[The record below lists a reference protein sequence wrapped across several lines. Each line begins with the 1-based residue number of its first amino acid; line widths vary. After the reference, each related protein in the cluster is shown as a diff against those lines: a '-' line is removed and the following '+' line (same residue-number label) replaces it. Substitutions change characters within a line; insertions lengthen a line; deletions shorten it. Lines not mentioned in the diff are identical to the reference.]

1 MSGIS
6 STSSYLSASSSGMAG
21 LVSGMDTTTMVE
33 EMLAGTKAKIEKQE
47 ASKVQ
52 LEYTQQMYRDT
63 ATMLRSLQSRFFDYA
78 NPTTNLMSKTFFNQ
92 YTPSLDSIM
101 SNYLSVEAGSDY
113 SGDQLSVDYIR
124 QLATNTVVTSASDL
138 TDATISGD
146 VDLSKLTDST
156 MTIGIVG
163 GASKEITLRGNTA
176 EQVRANFAS
185 DVASLGITVEE
196 DADTGNISLK
206 AGEGTEIEVVSSS
219 GIASKMSGLNTG
231 RKGESLSV
239 TFAEKP
245 TEVDLTLNLDGISK
259 TVKVSTSTSSADE
272 LAASLND
279 SIKSV
284 FGNGINVTASGNKI
298 SFETVQANG
307 SPDKSRQL
315 TISSSDGIATDLL
328 GITNGRSTKISTG
341 TALSDINFSAGLSAD
356 SSGNY
361 NFSINGVDFSFTG
374 ESTLADVIDTV
385 NNSDAG
391 VEMSYSTLSDRV
403 TIERVDSGAGLDIEM
418 SDTGGNLLANLFGTG
433 SGVSATMSAPLGRD
447 DLIAPEGQDLTISLD
462 LGSEFPPISINLA
475 GKSISQVVE
484 QLEQQIQ
491 EHQAPPEANV
501 SYDPDTGRLA
511 ITGITS
517 YPVIIT
523 GSNEQASQK
532 LAEMFGS
539 NTVTMNSTP
548 STLGNKVEG
557 QNAILSIN
565 GVETERSSNEFK
577 VSGLQVELKET
588 NWDGISAKPDVAD
601 IQVDQD
607 TDAIVDGILSFVEE
621 YNKAIE
627 EMNGLVTAESSYR
640 EYAPLTDD
648 QKKEMT
654 ESEIELWEEKAR
666 EGLLRNDDILTGVM
680 QDLRSTLYQKPEGAE
695 FALYEFGISTTS
707 DWKDGGKLQV
717 DETLLR
723 EMVSKHSD
731 ELADLFAE
739 PDTGLAYQLEGIL
752 DAATSTSSASPG
764 SIVAKA
770 GYTGMV
776 ENNYSLGREQASIE
790 EYIERLESSYQMEYD
805 RYWAEFNA
813 MEQVI
818 ANMNSQSS
826 WLASQFA

>member
-1 MSGIS
+1 MSGIT
-6 STSSYLSASSSGMAG
+6 STSSYLSASSGGMAG

-33 EMLAGTKAKIEKQE
+33 EMLAGTKAKIENQE
-47 ASKVQ
+47 ASKSQ
-52 LEYTQQMYRDT
+52 LEYQQEMYRDT
-63 ATMLRSLQSRFFDYA
+63 ATMLRNLQSSFFDFA
-78 NPTTNLMSKTFFNQ
+78 NSETNLMSFAFFNQ
-92 YTPSLDSIM
+92 YTPSIDSIM
-101 SNYLSVEAGSDY
+101 SNYLSIEAGSDY

-124 QLATNTVVTSASDL
+124 QLATSTVVTSASDL
-138 TDATISGD
+138 TNATITGD
-146 VDLSKLTDST
+146 IDLSKLTDSS
-156 MTIGIVG
+156 MTIGVVG
-163 GASKEITLRGNTA
+163 GASKEITLRGSTA
-176 EQVRANFAS
+176 EEVRANLAS

-196 DADTGNISLK
+196 DPDSGALSLT
-206 AGEGTEIEVVSSS
+206 AGEGTEIEVLSAT
-219 GIASKMSGLNTG
+219 GIANMMTGLSTG
-231 RKGESLSV
+231 RKGESLNV
-239 TFAEKP
+239 TLAEKP

-259 TVKVSTSTSSADE
+259 TIKVDTSVSSAEE
-272 LAASLND
+272 LVANLNS

-284 FGNGINVTASGNKI
+284 FGNGISVTASGNSV

-307 SPDKSRQL
+307 TQDKSRQL
-315 TISSSDGIATDLL
+315 TISSSGGIATDML

-341 TALSDINFSAGLSAD
+341 TALSDINFTSGLTSGAG
-356 SSGNY
+356 GEY

-374 ESTLADVIDTV
+374 ESTLSDVIDAV

-418 SDTGGNLLANLFGTG
+418 SDTDGNLLANLFGTG
-433 SGVSATMSAPLGRD
+433 GGVAATMSSAIGKD
-447 DLIAPEGQDLTISLD
+447 ELIAPEGADLTVSFDI
-462 LGSEFPPISINLA
+462 GSEFPPISINLA

-501 SYDPDTGRLA
+501 SYDPETGRLA

-539 NTVTMNSTP
+539 ETVTMNSTP
-548 STLGNKVEG
+548 ATLGNKVDG

-565 GVETERSSNEFK
+565 GVETERSSNDFK

-588 NWDGISAKPDVAD
+588 NWDGVSPKPVAAD

-607 TDAIVDGILSFVEE
+607 VDSIVDGILNFVEE
-621 YNKAIE
+621 YNKVIE
-627 EMNGLVTAESSYR
+627 EMNSLVTAEASYR

-666 EGLLRNDDILTGVM
+666 EGLLRNDDILNGVM
-680 QDLRSTLYQKPEGAE
+680 QDLRSILYKKPEGAE

-707 DWKDGGKLQV
+707 DWKDGGQLQV
-717 DETLLR
+717 DEALLR
-723 EMVSKHSD
+723 EMVAQHSD

-739 PDTGLAYQLEGIL
+739 PDTGLAYQLEGVL
-752 DAATSTSSASPG
+752 DAATNTSTANPG

-776 ENNYSLGREQASIE
+776 ENNYTLGREQISIE
-790 EYIERLESSYQMEYD
+790 EYIERLEDSYEMEYD
-805 RYWAEFNA
+805 RYWSEFNA
-813 MEQVI
+813 MEQMI